1 MNFEEIREKQNLL
14 KQEMKSKIIN
24 YNWHDADTSIVEA
37 MLSRGD
43 RRIGAVIE
51 EVWRNGGR
59 LEAWTDYFRLDRW
72 YKAFE
77 SCGIDTDFYALRQ
90 REEDEVLPWDMIDCG
105 VSKEYLT
112 NPEIEDPSYGQD
124 RSPYIEDVREKYGD
138 HAASEVENLL
148 GQASAL
154 FAGGSIDEAGKDAFF
169 QALVEVYAQ
178 SKVDAKEKFGRKRKS
193 DR

>member
-1 MNFEEIREKQNLL
+1 
-14 KQEMKSKIIN
+14 MKSFAEN
-24 YNWHDADTSIVEA
+24 V
-37 MLSRGD
+37 
-43 RRIGAVIE
+43 RRA
-51 EVWRNGGR
+51 
-59 LEAWTDYFRLDRW
+59 
-72 YKAFE
+72 
-77 SCGIDTDFYALRQ
+77 
-90 REEDEVLPWDMIDCG
+90 REEAGLSQEEFGKLIGVSRRAVVAYETTSTKPRSGVLNLMPRALG